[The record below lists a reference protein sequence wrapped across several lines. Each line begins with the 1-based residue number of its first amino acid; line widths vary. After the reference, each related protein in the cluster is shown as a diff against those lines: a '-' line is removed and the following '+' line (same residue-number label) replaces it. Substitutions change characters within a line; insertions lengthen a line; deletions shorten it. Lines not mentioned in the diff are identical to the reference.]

1 MSRTTFL
8 IVLIGLALSLIMA
21 SPEAKAAG
29 ELQKIKDAGII
40 RIAVFGDE
48 PPFGYQDSNGQP
60 QGFDVLV
67 AKRIAKD
74 LLGDENKIEWTYTP
88 TTNRIEVLE
97 ADKVD
102 IVLANFTKTP
112 ERAEKVDFAKP
123 YLKVSIGVISFKTAP
138 VTDLTQLKEKGKK
151 LIVNKG
157 TSQDRF
163 FTDNHP
169 EIELVKFDRI
179 SDGLTALL
187 DHRADALTQDNNLL
201 FAWEREHPELVVGIQ
216 ALGPDETIN
225 PAVKKG
231 NTELL
236 NWLDDEI
243 DKLYKEKF
251 FYQVYDA
258 TLKPVYGESIDP
270 KVVLVDE

>member
-1 MSRTTFL
+1 MLRKTFW
-8 IVLIGLALSLIMA
+8 VLLASLSLSLIMA
-21 SPEAKAAG
+21 SAQTQAAG
-29 ELQKIKDAGII
+29 ELQKIKDAGKI

-48 PPFGYQDSNGQP
+48 PPFGYQDSNGNP

-67 AKRIAKD
+67 AKRIALD

-102 IVLANFTKTP
+102 LVLANFTKTP
-112 ERAEKVDFAKP
+112 DRSEKVDFAKP
-123 YLKVSIGVISFKTAP
+123 YLKVSIGVVSFKDKP
-138 VTDLTQLKEKGKK
+138 ITDLAQLKEKGKK

-163 FTDNHP
+163 FTDHHP
-169 EIELVKFDRI
+169 EIELIKFDRI

-187 DHRADALTQDNNLL
+187 DGRADALSQDNNLV
-201 FAWEREHPELVVGIQ
+201 FAWEREHPNLVVGIQ

-236 NWLDDEI
+236 NWVNDEI

-251 FYQVYDA
+251 FYKVYDA